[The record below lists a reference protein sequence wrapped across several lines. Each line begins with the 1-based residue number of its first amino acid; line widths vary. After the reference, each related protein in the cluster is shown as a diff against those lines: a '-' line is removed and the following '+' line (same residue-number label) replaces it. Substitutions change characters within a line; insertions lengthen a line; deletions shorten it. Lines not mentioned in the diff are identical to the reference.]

1 MEADLYDEFGNY
13 IGPELDSD
21 DDDDI
26 EADDRDVDEV
36 CVLCW
41 HRYLK
46 CMQMRVHNAYAQWYI
61 HLCECFPVL
70 RLCGIDIYFARISVC
85 MLTLLQGFLKY
96 LCRPIP
102 KQPDDD
108 EDEDEPA
115 DADDD
120 VPGMEVV
127 LHEDKK
133 YYPTAEEVYGPE
145 VETIVQEEDTQ
156 PLTGMLHNTKH

>member
-21 DDDDI
+21 DDEDELDA
-26 EADDRDVDEV
+26 EDRDVDEV
-36 CVLCW
+36 FFTIVSGDFM
-41 HRYLK
+41 K
-46 CMQMRVHNAYAQWYI
+46 SI
-61 HLCECFPVL
+61 HVT
-70 RLCGIDIYFARISVC
+70 
-85 MLTLLQGFLKY
+85 LTIIQG
-96 LCRPIP
+96 
-102 KQPDDD
+102 DDD
-108 EDEDEPA
+108 DEDEPA

-156 PLTGMLHNTKH
+156 PLTG